1 MNRLH
6 LLLVLLFLT
15 VLLLSCT
22 HDDTRTNNPEIDGL
36 LSLAENIQ
44 YTQSDTALQITREA
58 LETSLKHDY
67 TAGIAKAS
75 HLMGGLLY
83 QMGGLS
89 QSIEHLGKALRI
101 YEHQNN
107 LNQLAHVNLNLAKVY
122 QRLNNQNQ
130 SFLYLHKARQL
141 FKQTDDQLGMS
152 MVFSNLGHFYEKKQL
167 YDSALSHQLRAL
179 EILQQIDNAT
189 GLAEIHDNIG
199 SIYEDLNRFVE
210 AKEQFELALRINQK
224 NKNFSAAIV
233 NLNNIGDTY
242 RKRALYNEALT
253 YSLQALEL
261 AENAHLN
268 YQIKSACRDLS
279 KVYQAMGDLDKALAY
294 LERSYEIT
302 DDIFSQKLASE
313 IANTQSV
320 YELESKQQRITILEN
335 ERIFNRYLT
344 IISSS
349 GIIVFFILGGLVFY
363 QQKSKNIKKRKLL
376 EAEASLTRTQL
387 ENTQLSEQALK
398 TELENTALKEAQLRQ
413 ELELKSKSL
422 TKSALHMIQ
431 KNEFLQDIRKRL
443 KDVRKGEPELQ
454 DKRIKKLIKSI
465 ELNFNMDDDWQ
476 EFETVF
482 QQVHSEFFEK
492 LKMLYPNLSP
502 AEVRLCA
509 MLRLNLHSKDMAAI
523 MGISQDSLR
532 IARYRLR
539 KRLGLDKG
547 SNLYTFIL
555 NIA

>member
-1 MNRLH
+1 MHRQLF
-6 LLLVLLFLT
+6 LPIIFTLLVIQ
-15 VLLLSCT
+15 LSCT
-22 HDDTRTNNPEIDGL
+22 DQQETVSNPRIDGL
-36 LSLAENIQ
+36 LALAENIQ
-44 YTQSDTALQITREA
+44 HTQSDTALQIIREA
-58 LETSLKHDY
+58 LETSKTEEY
-67 TAGIAKAS
+67 TGGIAKAS
-75 HLMGGLLY
+75 HLMGNLLY

-89 QSIEHLGKALRI
+89 HSIEHLNRALAI
-101 YEHQNN
+101 YQQNS
-107 LNQLAHVNLNLAKVY
+107 QLQQQGHVNLTLAKVY
-122 QRLNNQNQ
+122 QRSGNQNI
-130 SFLYLHKARQL
+130 SFLFLHQAREL
-141 FKQTDDQLGMS
+141 FSKVNDEAGMS
-152 MVFSNLGHFYEKKQL
+152 MVLSNLGHFYEKSEQ
-167 YDSALSHQLRAL
+167 YDSALLFQKRAL
-179 EILQQIDNAT
+179 ELLQRIDEQS
-189 GLAEIHDNIG
+189 GLAEIHDNLG
-199 SIYEDLNRFVE
+199 SIYEDLNRFEE
-210 AKEQFELALRINQK
+210 AKEQFEMALEINQA
-224 NKNFSAAIV
+224 NNNQSSAIV

-242 RKRALYNEALT
+242 RKRGAFDQALSYSLEAL
-253 YSLQALEL
+253 QL
-261 AENAHLN
+261 AEKAHLN

-279 KVYQAMGDLDKALAY
+279 KLYSELGAY
-294 LERSYEIT
+294 DTAFSYLNRGYEMT
-302 DDIFSQKLASE
+302 DNIFNEQIAAE
-313 IANTQSV
+313 IANTQAI
-320 YELESKQQRITILEN
+320 YELEQKQQRITILEK
-335 ERIFNRYLT
+335 ERTLNRRITLF
-344 IISSS
+344 SSV
-349 GIIVFFILGGLVFY
+349 GVALFILLGGLVFY
-363 QQKSKNIKKRKLL
+363 QQKSKNVKKRKLL
-376 EAEASLTRTQL
+376 EAQARLTKTEL
-387 ENTQLSEQALK
+387 ENTQLSEQKLK
-398 TELENTALKEAQLRQ
+398 TELENTALKEEQLRQ

-431 KNEFLQDIRKRL
+431 KNEFLQDLRKRL

-476 EFETVF
+476 EFEAVF